1 MKIKSLVSVS
11 LVFTGALHANG
22 IAHDK
27 QVIQEKMQEIT
38 SNISIQKKENY
49 EKFEEKKMNVFEWKN
64 ETIRIRIAADS
75 VNRIILPAPITG
87 KIYSQEKGIKIEIS
101 GNDAYI
107 KVIPIKKVDLED
119 SKIVKQAITY
129 DAVETEV
136 FFTTEK
142 KTYSFVFV
150 PDKIEPRIAY
160 ITDDTL
166 IKEDAQKLEK
176 GSDEYVKNIKN
187 IIRTAID
194 NKIDL
199 SFTEV
204 IKNEKHDNF
213 YYVSRAEGIRYIVH
227 KFFLKDSND
236 TDSISLITKSI
247 TSKIVASATYDNYYY
262 VICENSKL

>member
-1 MKIKSLVSVS
+1 MKIKSLVSAS
-11 LVFTGALHANG
+11 LMFGCALHANS
-22 IAHDK
+22 IANDK
-27 QVIQEKMQEIT
+27 QVTQEKMQEIT

-87 KIYSQEKGIKIEIS
+87 KIYSQEKGIKIETS

-107 KVIPIKKVDLED
+107 KVIPVKKVDLED

-136 FFTTEK
+136 FFTTDK
-142 KTYSFVFV
+142 KTYSFIFV
-150 PDKIEPRIAY
+150 PDKIEARVAY
-160 ITDDTL
+160 VVDDTL

-194 NKIDL
+194 NKLDL

-204 IKNEKHDNF
+204 VKNEKHEGF
-213 YYVSRAEGIRYIVH
+213 YYVSRAEGVHYVVH
-227 KFFLKDSND
+227 KFFLKDPKD
-236 TDSISLITKSI
+236 TDSIDSITKSI
-247 TSKIVASATYDNYYY
+247 ASKIVARAAYDNYYY
-262 VICENSKL
+262 IICENARL